1 MIRPETS
8 PSPSPPRHGVRAIW
22 RSRTAGVGFIL
33 TSLVSLVAL
42 FDRRIAPGNPF
53 TTSPSARLTH
63 PSRAHLMGTD
73 QLGRDVFTGVV
84 QGAHTSFR
92 IVIGVVFI
100 SGVIGLLVGT
110 VAGLRGGIL
119 DDVVQRLVEIV
130 QTVPRFFLSVL
141 AIAWFGPGGRTLTIL
156 LGLTSWPLIARVLR
170 AEALS
175 LREQGFVGAARSMG
189 ASDLRILLHHII
201 PNVLPTTFVFLALT
215 GSRVV
220 LLEAGLAFLG
230 LGDPNVASWG
240 SLINNAQP
248 YLEVAWWMWVFPG
261 GAIVTAVLG
270 MNLLA
275 DGLTGALAH
284 E

>member
-8 PSPSPPRHGVRAIW
+8 PSPSPPRPGVRAIW
-22 RSRTAGVGFIL
+22 RSRTAAVGFIL
-33 TSLVSLVAL
+33 TSFVSLVAL

-53 TTSPSARLTH
+53 TTSPSLRLTH

-92 IVIGVVFI
+92 VVIGVVVI

-119 DDVVQRLVEIV
+119 DDVVMRLVEIV

-170 AEALS
+170 AQALS

-189 ASDLRILLHHII
+189 ASDLRILLHHIV
-201 PNVLPTTFVFLALT
+201 PNVLPTASVFLALT

-261 GAIVTAVLG
+261 AAIVTAVLG

>member
-8 PSPSPPRHGVRAIW
+8 PSLSPPRHGVRAIW

-53 TTSPSARLTH
+53 TTSPSLRLTH

-92 IVIGVVFI
+92 VVIGVVVI

-110 VAGLRGGIL
+110 VAGLRGGVL
-119 DDVVQRLVEIV
+119 DDIVMRLGEIV

-189 ASDLRILLHHII
+189 ASDLRILLHHIV
-201 PNVLPTTFVFLALT
+201 PNVLPTAFVFLALT

-248 YLEVAWWMWVFPG
+248 YLEIAWWMWVIPRGWTRPPTPAPEASLF
-261 GAIVTAVLG
+261 VR
-270 MNLLA
+270 
-275 DGLTGALAH
+275 
-284 E
+284 